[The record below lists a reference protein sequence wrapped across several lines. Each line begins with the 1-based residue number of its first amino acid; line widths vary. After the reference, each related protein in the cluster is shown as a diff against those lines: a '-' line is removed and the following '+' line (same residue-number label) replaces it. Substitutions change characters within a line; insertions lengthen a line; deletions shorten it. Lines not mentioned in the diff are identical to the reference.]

1 MTVTFG
7 PLLLDDEANLQ
18 LKPTFEPALRLYY
31 VELWKDGAVLDVHG
45 SGEWL
50 ETAAYAVDTVDAF
63 LAEHDVRP
71 LTAMERADLHGG
83 LLQAKGGAGYEV
95 LTRQI
100 ARRS

>member
-7 PLLLDDEANLQ
+7 PLLLDDEANTQ
-18 LKPTFEPALRLYY
+18 LKPTFERAFGLYY

-50 ETAAYAVDTVDAF
+50 ETAARTVDTVDAF
-63 LAEHDVRP
+63 LAEHGVRP
-71 LTAMERADLHGG
+71 LTDIERADLYGG
-83 LLQAKGGAGYEV
+83 LLQAKGGAGYDV